1 MVYRNRTLICGDCMN
16 VFAYTVEEQETD
28 AFAGRTRAPSRCPQC
43 RASKAALV
51 AARADKLAAVPRPRP

>member
-16 VFAYTVEEQETD
+16 VFTYTGEEQE
-28 AFAGRTRAPSRCPQC
+28 AAACAGGVRAPSRCPQC

-51 AARADKLAAVPRPRP
+51 AARADKLAAVPGPRR